1 MENNYYGIA
10 PFGATPNAVQLEHL
24 KLGKKAFFHFGVNT
38 FSNKEWG
45 DGTELEQLFNPSECN
60 VREWIRDIKT
70 AGFKLAIITAKHH
83 DGFCLWPSKYTEHSV
98 KNSPYKNGKGDI
110 IREFTDACHDYNIKV
125 GIYISPWDRN
135 SPYWGKDE
143 YSEYYAKQLEELVT
157 QYGKIDE
164 IWWDGAGSLEAKYD
178 WGRWAYIIKKH
189 QPHAVIFGSMGA
201 TKYVEMRW
209 VGNESGFAGRTHYAS
224 INEDKLIVEDCK
236 FLVTGEYLGERYI
249 PAEVDVS
256 IRPGWFYHPDQDS
269 KSKSPLAL
277 DELWFSSV
285 GNNAMTLLNFP
296 PDRRG
301 RLLRRDVNNAII
313 SNRRIEKMLS
323 VNLLDRATIVPD
335 SQYCDKT
342 EIANAIFDDED
353 LFYASSKNEV
363 VLDINLP
370 DDTPEYNVMILGEK
384 VELGERITKFKLE
397 SLDDSESTLLYEG
410 TSVGYLRAIKF
421 KSGAYKHLRLTLFGE
436 APILTLRKL
445 SLNIYDSEG
454 EEKALFE
461 NKQNIASLDS
471 AEVIFS
477 EDRNSVQVM
486 FGGIYPFDT
495 VSFQTGWRG
504 RYKISAF
511 DGSKYYT
518 IAEGETDSV
527 RVTAKLDQPI
537 TNSYQVKIECQSG
550 FAIDPE
556 IIIQ

>member
-45 DGTELEQLFNPSECN
+45 DGTELEKLFNPTECN

-178 WGRWAYIIKKH
+178 WGRWAYIVKRH

-201 TKYVEMRW
+201 TKYVDMRW

-269 KSKSPLAL
+269 MSKSPLAL

-301 RLLRRDVNNAII
+301 RLLRRDVNSAII

-370 DDTPEYNVMILGEK
+370 DDAPEYNVMILGEK

-421 KSGAYKHLRLTLFGE
+421 RSGAYKHLRLTLFGE

-518 IAEGETDSV
+518 IAEGETKSV